1 MSTFIIQ
8 GNYSQDAMR
17 GMLANPE
24 NREDAVA
31 RLFKEIEGKLLAYY
45 VTFGQYDFLVVV
57 EAPDEQAVL
66 AALAVVAA
74 TGGVTNLCTTTAL
87 STKEAKK
94 AFEAA
99 GKFSEKF
106 RPAGKK

>member
-1 MSTFIIQ
+1 MTTFIIQ
-8 GNYSQDAMR
+8 GNYSQEAMR
-17 GMLANPE
+17 GMVANPE

-31 RLFKEIEGKLLAYY
+31 RLFKEFDGKLLAYY
-45 VTFGQYDFLVVV
+45 VTFGQYDFLVIA

-66 AALAVVAA
+66 AALAVVVA
-74 TGGVTNLCTTTAL
+74 TGGATNLSTTTAL

-99 GKFSEKF
+99 GKFSDKF